1 MTDIE
6 IAVKEIVK
14 EINKAAISRADK
26 GLNILRNSALEV
38 LSKETH
44 GRSYKRGVASVPG
57 ATPNPQTGNLR
68 RNWSQRKEIGGNVR
82 ITLKI
87 KSRMFYADFL
97 EHGTRKMAARPY
109 REPIR
114 KAAIPKI
121 KALFSDL

>member
-6 IAVKEIVK
+6 VAVREIVK
-14 EINKAAISRADK
+14 EINAAAKARADR

-44 GRSYKRGVASVPG
+44 GRRYKRGVASVPG
-57 ATPNPQTGNLR
+57 ATPNPQAGNLR
-68 RNWSQRKEIGGNVR
+68 RDWSQQKIVSGNIR

-109 REPIR
+109 RERIR
-114 KAAIPKI
+114 KSAIPKI
-121 KALFSDL
+121 RALYSDL